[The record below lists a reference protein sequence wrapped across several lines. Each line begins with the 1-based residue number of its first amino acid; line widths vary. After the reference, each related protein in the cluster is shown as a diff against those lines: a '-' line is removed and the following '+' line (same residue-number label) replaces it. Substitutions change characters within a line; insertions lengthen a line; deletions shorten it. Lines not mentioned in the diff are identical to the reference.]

1 MTTTKTK
8 RLVESALM
16 VALAAVLSLIKIW
29 KMPLEGSVTLLS
41 MLPICLLSIR
51 YGVKW
56 GLFVS
61 AFYSVVQIALDL
73 ASLMSWGMTVRIWI
87 GALIFDYL
95 LAYTPLG
102 LAGLFRKKGSIGIV
116 CGISL
121 VMVMRFISHFIS
133 GTIFFDVW
141 CPEGWNPAWYSV
153 CYNGFYML
161 PELIFT
167 VAGTLILS
175 KMYPKLFST
184 NNA

>member
-1 MTTTKTK
+1 MTTTNTK

-16 VALAAVLSLIKIW
+16 VALASVLSLIKIW

-51 YGVKW
+51 YGIKW

-61 AFYSVVQIALDL
+61 AFYSVVQIGLDL
-73 ASLMSWGMTVRIWI
+73 ASLMSWGMTARIWI

-102 LAGLFRKKGSIGIV
+102 LAGLFRKKGIFGIV
-116 CGISL
+116 GGISL
-121 VMVMRFISHFIS
+121 VMVMRFASHFIS
-133 GTIFFDVW
+133 GTIFFDIW
-141 CPEGWNPAWYSV
+141 CPEGWNPTWYSV

-167 VAGTLILS
+167 VTGTVILA
-175 KMYPKLFST
+175 KMYPKLF
-184 NNA
+184 N